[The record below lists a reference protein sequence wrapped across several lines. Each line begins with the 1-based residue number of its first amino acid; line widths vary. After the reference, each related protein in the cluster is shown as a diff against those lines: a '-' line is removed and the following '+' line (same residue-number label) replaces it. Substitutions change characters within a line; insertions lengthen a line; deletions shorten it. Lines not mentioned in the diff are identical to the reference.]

1 MSSSFKSKK
10 HQCLVFLKLCS
21 SIKHLLQIY
30 AQVHLSALQSDS
42 FIISEFVRVSSLSH
56 TKDLSFAR
64 TLLLHSSDSS
74 PSTWNM
80 LSRGYASSDSPVDSI
95 RIYSEMKRR
104 RIKPNKL
111 TFPFLLNAC
120 ASFLGLTAGRQI
132 QVDVLKHGFA
142 SDVYVGNNLI
152 HLYGSCKKTSDARKV
167 FDEMPDRNV
176 VSWNSIMTAFVE
188 NGKFNLANECFL
200 EMIGAR
206 FCPDETTMVV
216 LLSACVGNLSLGK
229 LVHSQVMVRE
239 LELNCRL
246 GTALVDMYGKSGGL
260 EYARLVF
267 ERMCDRNVWTWSA
280 MIVGLAQNGFA
291 EEALE
296 LFTKMKKE
304 SSVRPNYVTFLGVLC
319 ACSHVGLV
327 EEGYRYFSE
336 MERTHKIKPMMIH
349 YGAMVDILG
358 RAGRLNE
365 AYGFIKKM
373 PFEPDAVVWRTLLSA
388 CSVHHDEDGEGI
400 GEKVKERLIELEP
413 KRSGNLVIVA
423 NRFAE
428 ARMWDEAAEVRRVM
442 KENKMKKIAGESC
455 LELGGSVHRFFSG
468 YDPRSEDQSPRSLFT
483 LSITLNFGN
492 HLLAIF
498 DFKIFGVWKM
508 TGFRGLAVFN
518 ILKAFSAAASKL
530 ETIRQGVSF
539 KVCCERLD
547 MSTRLD

>member
-1 MSSSFKSKK
+1 
-10 HQCLVFLKLCS
+10 
-21 SIKHLLQIY
+21 
-30 AQVHLSALQSDS
+30 
-42 FIISEFVRVSSLSH
+42 
-56 TKDLSFAR
+56 
-64 TLLLHSSDSS
+64 
-74 PSTWNM
+74 
-80 LSRGYASSDSPVDSI
+80 
-95 RIYSEMKRR
+95 MKRR

-132 QVDVLKHGFA
+132 QVDVLKHGFD

-167 FDEMPDRNV
+167 FDEMSERNV

-200 EMIGAR
+200 EMIGAG

-260 EYARLVF
+260 EYSRFVF

-365 AYGFIKKM
+365 AYRFIKKM

-442 KENKMKKIAGESC
+442 KENKLKKIAGESC
-455 LELGGSVHRFFSG
+455 LALGGSVHRFFSG
-468 YDPRSEDQSPRSLFT
+468 YDPRFEYVSVYELLHLFK
-483 LSITLNFGN
+483 L
-492 HLLAIF
+492 HLIS
-498 DFKIFGVWKM
+498 DNYMVSDS
-508 TGFRGLAVFN
+508 N
-518 ILKAFSAAASKL
+518 SFS
-530 ETIRQGVSF
+530 
-539 KVCCERLD
+539 
-547 MSTRLD
+547 

>member
-21 SIKHLLQIY
+21 SIRHLLQIH

-42 FIISEFVRVSSLSH
+42 FIISELVRVSSLSH
-56 TKDLSFAR
+56 SKDLTFAR
-64 TLLLHSSDSS
+64 TLLLHSYDSS

-80 LSRGYASSDSPVDSI
+80 LSRGYASSDSPVESI

-167 FDEMPDRNV
+167 FDEMPERNV

-188 NGKFNLANECFL
+188 NRMFSLANECFS

-267 ERMCDRNVWTWSA
+267 ERMCDRNIWTWSA

-291 EEALE
+291 EEALQ
-296 LFTKMKKE
+296 LFSKMKKE

-442 KENKMKKIAGESC
+442 KENKLKKIAGESC
-455 LELGGSVHRFFSG
+455 LALGGSVHRFFSG
-468 YDPRSEDQSPRSLFT
+468 YDPRFEYVYVYELLDLFK
-483 LSITLNFGN
+483 L
-492 HLLAIF
+492 HLIS
-498 DFKIFGVWKM
+498 DNYMVSDS
-508 TGFRGLAVFN
+508 N
-518 ILKAFSAAASKL
+518 SFS
-530 ETIRQGVSF
+530 
-539 KVCCERLD
+539 
-547 MSTRLD
+547 

>member
-21 SIKHLLQIY
+21 SIKHLLQIH

-42 FIISEFVRVSSLSH
+42 FIISELVRVSSLSH
-56 TKDLSFAR
+56 SKDLTFAR

-80 LSRGYASSDSPVDSI
+80 LSRGYASSDSPVESI

-132 QVDVLKHGFA
+132 QVDVLKHGFD

-167 FDEMPDRNV
+167 FDEMSERNV

-200 EMIGAR
+200 EMIGAG

-260 EYARLVF
+260 EYSRFVF

-423 NRFAE
+423 NMFAE

-442 KENKMKKIAGESC
+442 KENKLKKIAGESC
-455 LELGGSVHRFFSG
+455 LALGGSVHRFFSG
-468 YDPRSEDQSPRSLFT
+468 YDPRFEYVSVYELLDLFK
-483 LSITLNFGN
+483 L
-492 HLLAIF
+492 HLIS
-498 DFKIFGVWKM
+498 DNYMVSDS
-508 TGFRGLAVFN
+508 N
-518 ILKAFSAAASKL
+518 SFS
-530 ETIRQGVSF
+530 
-539 KVCCERLD
+539 
-547 MSTRLD
+547 

>member
-1 MSSSFKSKK
+1 MS
-10 HQCLVFLKLCS
+10 
-21 SIKHLLQIY
+21 
-30 AQVHLSALQSDS
+30 
-42 FIISEFVRVSSLSH
+42 E
-56 TKDLSFAR
+56 
-64 TLLLHSSDSS
+64 
-74 PSTWNM
+74 
-80 LSRGYASSDSPVDSI
+80 
-95 RIYSEMKRR
+95 
-104 RIKPNKL
+104 
-111 TFPFLLNAC
+111 
-120 ASFLGLTAGRQI
+120 
-132 QVDVLKHGFA
+132 
-142 SDVYVGNNLI
+142 
-152 HLYGSCKKTSDARKV
+152 
-167 FDEMPDRNV
+167 RNV

-200 EMIGAR
+200 EMIGAG

-260 EYARLVF
+260 EYSRFVF

-365 AYGFIKKM
+365 AYRFIKKM

-442 KENKMKKIAGESC
+442 KENKLKKIAGESC
-455 LELGGSVHRFFSG
+455 LALGGSVHRFFSG
-468 YDPRSEDQSPRSLFT
+468 YDPRFEYVSVYELLHLFK
-483 LSITLNFGN
+483 L
-492 HLLAIF
+492 HLIS
-498 DFKIFGVWKM
+498 DNYMVSDS
-508 TGFRGLAVFN
+508 N
-518 ILKAFSAAASKL
+518 SFS
-530 ETIRQGVSF
+530 
-539 KVCCERLD
+539 
-547 MSTRLD
+547 

>member
-10 HQCLVFLKLCS
+10 HQCIVFLKLCS
-21 SIKHLLQIY
+21 SINHLLQIH
-30 AQVHLSALQSDS
+30 AQIHLSSLQSDS
-42 FIISEFVRVSSLSH
+42 FIISELVRVSSLSH

-80 LSRGYASSDSPVDSI
+80 LSRGYASSDSPVESI

-120 ASFLGLTAGRQI
+120 ASFLGFTAGRQI
-132 QVDVLKHGFA
+132 QVDVFKHGFDY
-142 SDVYVGNNLI
+142 DVYVGNNLV
-152 HLYGSCKKTSDARKV
+152 HFYGSCKKTSDARKV
-167 FDEMPDRNV
+167 FDEMPERNV

-188 NGKFNLANECFL
+188 NGKFSLGIECFA
-200 EMIGAR
+200 EMICAR

-216 LLSACVGNLSLGK
+216 LLSACVGDGK
-229 LVHSQVMVRE
+229 RVGVE
-239 LELNCRL
+239 
-246 GTALVDMYGKSGGL
+246 LVDMYGKSGGL
-260 EYARLVF
+260 EYARFVF

-336 MERTHKIKPMMIH
+336 MERRHKIKPMMIH
-349 YGAMVDILG
+349 YGAMMDVLE
-358 RAGRLNE
+358 RAGRLNKACE
-365 AYGFIKKM
+365 FIKKM
-373 PFEPDAVVWRTLLSA
+373 PFEPDAVVWRTLLFA
-388 CSVHHDEDGEGI
+388 CSVHQGEDGEGV

-413 KRSGNLVIVA
+413 KRSGNLVIVT
-423 NRFAE
+423 NMFAE

-468 YDPRSEDQSPRSLFT
+468 YDPRFEYVAMYGLLDLFK
-483 LSITLNFGN
+483 L
-492 HLLAIF
+492 HLISDNKNLFFLAIHHT
-498 DFKIFGVWKM
+498 DPAHRVSEYSWLEAESLYWPSLAGIYRTNSKM
-508 TGFRGLAVFN
+508 
-518 ILKAFSAAASKL
+518 I
-530 ETIRQGVSF
+530 
-539 KVCCERLD
+539 
-547 MSTRLD
+547 

>member
-21 SIKHLLQIY
+21 SIKHLLQIH

-42 FIISEFVRVSSLSH
+42 FIISELVRVSSLSH
-56 TKDLSFAR
+56 SKDLTFAR

-132 QVDVLKHGFA
+132 QVDVLKHGFD

-167 FDEMPDRNV
+167 FDEMPERNV
-176 VSWNSIMTAFVE
+176 VSWNSIMTSFVE
-188 NGKFNLANECFL
+188 NGKFNLANACFL

-246 GTALVDMYGKSGGL
+246 GTALVDMYAKSGGL

-423 NRFAE
+423 NMFAE

-442 KENKMKKIAGESC
+442 KENKLKKIAGESC
-455 LELGGSVHRFFSG
+455 LALGGSVHRFFSG
-468 YDPRSEDQSPRSLFT
+468 YDPRFEYVSVYELLDLFK
-483 LSITLNFGN
+483 L
-492 HLLAIF
+492 HLIS
-498 DFKIFGVWKM
+498 DNYMVSDS
-508 TGFRGLAVFN
+508 N
-518 ILKAFSAAASKL
+518 SFS
-530 ETIRQGVSF
+530 
-539 KVCCERLD
+539 
-547 MSTRLD
+547 

>member
-21 SIKHLLQIY
+21 SIKHLLQIH

-42 FIISEFVRVSSLSH
+42 FIISELVRVSSLSH
-56 TKDLSFAR
+56 SKDLTFAR

-132 QVDVLKHGFA
+132 QVDVLKHGFD

-167 FDEMPDRNV
+167 FDEMPERNV
-176 VSWNSIMTAFVE
+176 VSWNSIMTSFVE
-188 NGKFNLANECFL
+188 NGKFNLANACFL

-246 GTALVDMYGKSGGL
+246 GTALVDMYAKSGGL

-442 KENKMKKIAGESC
+442 KENKLKKIAGESC
-455 LELGGSVHRFFSG
+455 LALGGSVHRFFSG
-468 YDPRSEDQSPRSLFT
+468 YDPRFEYVYVYELLDLFK
-483 LSITLNFGN
+483 L
-492 HLLAIF
+492 HLIS
-498 DFKIFGVWKM
+498 DNYMVSDS
-508 TGFRGLAVFN
+508 N
-518 ILKAFSAAASKL
+518 SFS
-530 ETIRQGVSF
+530 
-539 KVCCERLD
+539 
-547 MSTRLD
+547 

>member
-21 SIKHLLQIY
+21 SIKHLLQIH

-42 FIISEFVRVSSLSH
+42 FIISELVRVSSLSH
-56 TKDLSFAR
+56 SKDLTFAR

-167 FDEMPDRNV
+167 FDEMPERNV

-188 NGKFNLANECFL
+188 NRMFSLANECFA

-267 ERMCDRNVWTWSA
+267 ERMCDRNIWTWSA

-291 EEALE
+291 EEALQ
-296 LFTKMKKE
+296 LFSKMKKE

-365 AYGFIKKM
+365 AYEFIKKM
-373 PFEPDAVVWRTLLSA
+373 PVEPDAVVWRTLLSA

-442 KENKMKKIAGESC
+442 KENKLKKIAGESC
-455 LELGGSVHRFFSG
+455 LALGGSVHRFFSG
-468 YDPRSEDQSPRSLFT
+468 YDPRFEYVSVYELLDLFK
-483 LSITLNFGN
+483 L
-492 HLLAIF
+492 HLIS
-498 DFKIFGVWKM
+498 DNYMVSDS
-508 TGFRGLAVFN
+508 N
-518 ILKAFSAAASKL
+518 SFS
-530 ETIRQGVSF
+530 
-539 KVCCERLD
+539 
-547 MSTRLD
+547 

>member
-1 MSSSFKSKK
+1 MSSNFKSKK

-21 SIKHLLQIY
+21 SIKHLLQIH
-30 AQVHLSALQSDS
+30 AQIHLSALQSDS
-42 FIISEFVRVSSLSH
+42 FIISELVRVSSLSH
-56 TKDLSFAR
+56 TKDLTFAR

-80 LSRGYASSDSPVDSI
+80 LSRGYASSDSPVESI
-95 RIYSEMKRR
+95 RVYSEMKRR

-120 ASFLGLTAGRQI
+120 ASFFGLTAGRQI
-132 QVDVLKHGFA
+132 QVDVLKHGFD
-142 SDVYVGNNLI
+142 SDVYVGNNLV

-167 FDEMPDRNV
+167 FDEMLERNV
-176 VSWNSIMTAFVE
+176 VSWNSVMTALVE
-188 NGKFNLANECFL
+188 NGKFSLANECFM
-200 EMIGAR
+200 EMIDAR

-229 LVHSQVMVRE
+229 LVHSQVVVRE
-239 LELNCRL
+239 LDLNCRL

-260 EYARLVF
+260 EYARFVF

-291 EEALE
+291 EEALQ
-296 LFTKMKKE
+296 LFSKMKKE

-327 EEGYRYFSE
+327 EEGYRYFHE
-336 MERTHKIKPMMIH
+336 MERRHKIKPMMIH

-358 RAGRLNE
+358 RAGRLSE

-400 GEKVKERLIELEP
+400 GEKVKKRLIELEP

-442 KENKMKKIAGESC
+442 KENKLKKIAGESC

-468 YDPRSEDQSPRSLFT
+468 YDPRFEYVSMYELLDLFK
-483 LSITLNFGN
+483 LHLVSDN
-492 HLLAIF
+492 HM
-498 DFKIFGVWKM
+498 VS
-508 TGFRGLAVFN
+508 N
-518 ILKAFSAAASKL
+518 SNSFS
-530 ETIRQGVSF
+530 
-539 KVCCERLD
+539 
-547 MSTRLD
+547 

>member
-1 MSSSFKSKK
+1 M
-10 HQCLVFLKLCS
+10 
-21 SIKHLLQIY
+21 LLQTAAKLYKIH

-468 YDPRSEDQSPRSLFT
+468 YDPRSEYVSMYGLLDLFK
-483 LSITLNFGN
+483 L
-492 HLLAIF
+492 HLIS
-498 DFKIFGVWKM
+498 DNYMV
-508 TGFRGLAVFN
+508 RDSN
-518 ILKAFSAAASKL
+518 SFS
-530 ETIRQGVSF
+530 
-539 KVCCERLD
+539 
-547 MSTRLD
+547 

>member
-21 SIKHLLQIY
+21 SIKHLLQIH
-30 AQVHLSALQSDS
+30 AQIHLSSLQSDS
-42 FIISEFVRVSSLSH
+42 FIISELVRVSSLSH
-56 TKDLSFAR
+56 SKDLTFAR
-64 TLLLHSSDSS
+64 TLLLQSSDSS

-80 LSRGYASSDSPVDSI
+80 LSRGYASSDSPVESI

-104 RIKPNKL
+104 RITPNKL

-132 QVDVLKHGFA
+132 QVDVLKHGFD

-167 FDEMPDRNV
+167 FDEMPERNV
-176 VSWNSIMTAFVE
+176 VSWNSIMTAMVE
-188 NGKFNLANECFL
+188 NGNLSLANECFL

-216 LLSACVGNLSLGK
+216 LLSSCVGNLSLGK

-260 EYARLVF
+260 EYARFVF

-296 LFTKMKKE
+296 LFTNMKKE

-400 GEKVKERLIELEP
+400 GEKVKKRLIELEP

-468 YDPRSEDQSPRSLFT
+468 YDPRSEYVSMYGLLDLFK
-483 LSITLNFGN
+483 LHLISDN
-492 HLLAIF
+492 HM
-498 DFKIFGVWKM
+498 VSYS
-508 TGFRGLAVFN
+508 N
-518 ILKAFSAAASKL
+518 SFS
-530 ETIRQGVSF
+530 
-539 KVCCERLD
+539 
-547 MSTRLD
+547 

>member
-21 SIKHLLQIY
+21 SIKHLLQIH

-216 LLSACVGNLSLGK
+216 LLSACVGNLSLEK

-468 YDPRSEDQSPRSLFT
+468 YDPRSEYVSMYGLLDLFK
-483 LSITLNFGN
+483 L
-492 HLLAIF
+492 HLIS
-498 DFKIFGVWKM
+498 DNYMV
-508 TGFRGLAVFN
+508 RDSN
-518 ILKAFSAAASKL
+518 SFS
-530 ETIRQGVSF
+530 
-539 KVCCERLD
+539 
-547 MSTRLD
+547 

>member
-21 SIKHLLQIY
+21 SIKHLLQIH

-42 FIISEFVRVSSLSH
+42 FTISELVRVSSLSH

-167 FDEMPDRNV
+167 FDEMPERNV

-188 NGKFNLANECFL
+188 NGMFSLANECFA

-260 EYARLVF
+260 EYARFVF

-296 LFTKMKKE
+296 LFSKMKKE

-365 AYGFIKKM
+365 AYEFIKKM

-400 GEKVKERLIELEP
+400 GEKVKKRLIELEP

-442 KENKMKKIAGESC
+442 KENKIKKIAGESC
-455 LELGGSVHRFFSG
+455 LVLGGSVHRFFSG
-468 YDPRSEDQSPRSLFT
+468 YDPRSEYVSMYGLLDLFK
-483 LSITLNFGN
+483 LHLISDSYIVSDSNSI
-492 HLLAIF
+492 
-498 DFKIFGVWKM
+498 
-508 TGFRGLAVFN
+508 
-518 ILKAFSAAASKL
+518 S
-530 ETIRQGVSF
+530 
-539 KVCCERLD
+539 
-547 MSTRLD
+547 

>member
-21 SIKHLLQIY
+21 SIKHLLQIH

-42 FIISEFVRVSSLSH
+42 FIISELVRVSSLSH
-56 TKDLSFAR
+56 SKDLTFAR

-80 LSRGYASSDSPVDSI
+80 LSRGYASSDSPVESI

-132 QVDVLKHGFA
+132 QVDVLKHGFD

-167 FDEMPDRNV
+167 FDEMPERNV

-260 EYARLVF
+260 EYARFVF

-291 EEALE
+291 EEALQ
-296 LFTKMKKE
+296 LFSKMKKE

-388 CSVHHDEDGEGI
+388 CSIHHDEDGEVI
-400 GEKVKERLIELEP
+400 GEKVKKRLIELEP

-442 KENKMKKIAGESC
+442 KENKLKKIAGESC
-455 LELGGSVHRFFSG
+455 LALGGSVHRFFSG
-468 YDPRSEDQSPRSLFT
+468 YDPRFEYVSVYELLDLFK
-483 LSITLNFGN
+483 L
-492 HLLAIF
+492 HLIS
-498 DFKIFGVWKM
+498 DNYMVSDS
-508 TGFRGLAVFN
+508 N
-518 ILKAFSAAASKL
+518 SFS
-530 ETIRQGVSF
+530 
-539 KVCCERLD
+539 
-547 MSTRLD
+547 